1 MFKGNWGIQIGN
13 VPGSRAS
20 SNESSTPT
28 PFDQMIPRKRME
40 KTRSDSRSYH
50 SPGGA
55 ALRRSGSVIGRTVAD
70 ADDSR
75 DTRVESVHKNP
86 LSSEFE
92 CCITIRMPGERCGR

>member
-1 MFKGNWGIQIGN
+1 MLGHTWGELIDN

-55 ALRRSGSVIGRTVAD
+55 GRLQKKKIELLPLPICENPAHAQSQHQTMW
-70 ADDSR
+70 
-75 DTRVESVHKNP
+75 HK
-86 LSSEFE
+86 
-92 CCITIRMPGERCGR
+92 